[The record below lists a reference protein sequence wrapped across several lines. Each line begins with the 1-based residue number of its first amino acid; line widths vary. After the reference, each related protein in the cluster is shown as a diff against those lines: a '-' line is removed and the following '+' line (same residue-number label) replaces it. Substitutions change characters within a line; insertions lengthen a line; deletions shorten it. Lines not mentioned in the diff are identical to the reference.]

1 MAEYNRI
8 NGLLEKEIENEMN
21 FNRVRE
27 LKSSYDENS
36 NSLIDNPV
44 FLNSL
49 TQEEVDD
56 MESLAHKIEYS
67 RKFVDEHQH
76 EITTLLTSSD
86 WLEVYSKSVL
96 EYDVDMDHFIQSITG
111 EAVDSKEDWKQLAE
125 YAKYIN
131 NIHN

>member
-111 EAVDSKEDWKQLAE
+111 EAVDSKEDWK
-125 YAKYIN
+125 
-131 NIHN
+131 